1 MQTVALIALLMPT
14 LTVAAAPV
22 VQQEPPLQI
31 WLSNNDHLE
40 FDEEIRVYVRTESDG
55 HLVVLHADPEGR
67 VRVLFPLDPFTDDFI
82 RGGRDFEIRDRENH
96 DAIRTVEEV
105 GYGTVYVAFSEDPFR
120 YGEFSRGDHWDYR
133 VFDEYEITGDAEG
146 ALTQIAQR
154 MAVGSSFVYDTDTY
168 YLSPPSAYA
177 RAYQNYRP
185 SYSGRHDHHIG
196 IRIGF
201 NIGGP
206 RYLGWPLHPY
216 RYGYGYGYGYRFGA
230 SYWCDPFYY
239 DPFCYDPFYFGF
251 NYGYGF
257 GYGGYYGSS
266 YYYGRNVFYSP
277 RYYTTSVVRVNRNY
291 TTRNKGPVVASNYRD
306 RRLGPAGVMASGAS
320 RRASPTRARP
330 VRASSAVSR
339 RTPTTRAATPVTTRR
354 TANRGG
360 TPVSQSGRRV
370 APQRS
375 PTTSSNVRRATPTS
389 RGTPTTVRGR
399 TSAQPPPSA
408 RRSTATGERVRE
420 YRVAPRVSTR
430 TAPTSRAT
438 GSTRIAPQQ
447 RATRPSSRS
456 GTASRARPLTSSG
469 SRATPMRSSGSRT
482 SQARPSSSSSRRAA
496 PQRST
501 STRSRTSTRRAA
513 PQRSRSTTRS
523 AAPSRVQRSSPSRTT
538 RSAPARSSSG
548 RTSTRIS
555 GSSSRGSSSTRS
567 SSGSRG
573 SSTRVRS
580 SGSRR
585 RS

>member
-1 MQTVALIALLMPT
+1 MQTVALFALLMPT

-22 VQQEPPLQI
+22 VQQDPPLQI

-40 FDEEIRVYVRTESDG
+40 FDEKIRVYVRTEADG
-55 HLVVLHADPEGR
+55 HLMVLHADPEGR
-67 VRVLFPLDPFTDDFI
+67 VRVLFPLDPFSDDFI

-96 DAIRTVEEV
+96 DAIRTVDEV

-154 MAVGSSFVYDTDTY
+154 MAVGSSFVFDTDTY
-168 YLSPPSAYA
+168 YLSPPSAYT
-177 RAYQNYRP
+177 RAYRNYRP
-185 SYSGRHDHHIG
+185 SYYGRHDHYGIG

-201 NIGGP
+201 NFGGP
-206 RYLGWPLHPY
+206 RYYGWPSNRY
-216 RYGYGYGYGYRFGA
+216 RYGYWASYWYDPFFYDPFYYDPFYYDPFYFGFGYGYGYGYG
-230 SYWCDPFYY
+230 
-239 DPFCYDPFYFGF
+239 
-251 NYGYGF
+251 
-257 GYGGYYGSS
+257 GYYGSN
-266 YYYGRNVFYSP
+266 YYYGRNIFYGP
-277 RYYTTSVVRVNRNY
+277 GYYTTSGVRANRNY
-291 TTRNKGPVVASNYRD
+291 TTRNRQPVPASNYRD
-306 RRLGPAGVMASGAS
+306 RRLAPSGILASGAS
-320 RRASPTRARP
+320 RRASPARPRP

-339 RTPTTRAATPVTTRR
+339 RTPTTRAATPGTTRR
-354 TANRGG
+354 TADRGA

-375 PTTSSNVRRATPTS
+375 PTTGSNVRRTTPTS
-389 RGTPTTVRGR
+389 
-399 TSAQPPPSA
+399 

-430 TAPTSRAT
+430 TAPTSRAQR
-438 GSTRIAPQQ
+438 STRSAPQP
-447 RATRPSSRS
+447 RATTPSSRS
-456 GTASRARPLTSSG
+456 GTASRARPSTSSG

-501 STRSRTSTRRAA
+501 STRSRTSTRQAA
-513 PQRSRSTTRS
+513 PQRSTTRR
-523 AAPSRVQRSSPSRTT
+523 APPSRVQRSSPPRTT
-538 RSAPARSSSG
+538 RSAPTRSSSG
-548 RTSTRIS
+548 RTATRSS
-555 GSSSRGSSSTRS
+555 GSSSRGGSSVRR

-573 SSTRVRS
+573 SSRPARS

-585 RS
+585 RN